1 MSTGMISSTN
11 LFSLSSLVAAGR
23 NQSDLSSSINKLS
36 SGLRINSFMDDPSRM
51 AISEKMRGF
60 ILGLQTSSQN
70 AQDGISYLQ
79 TAEGATSEISSMLQR
94 MRELAVEGANGTY
107 SANDRLEIQKEIDQL
122 KAEIDRISESTEFNT
137 KKLINGESSGAWN
150 SGTDKISAVING
162 TVADGNYDIT
172 FDVKPGQNQVQSTQ
186 IFTLREGE
194 LGAYV
199 GSQGSTNIAQVSN
212 PDNIKDT
219 SEGSYKVT
227 VANPTDGGA
236 TGDIMNSSMDFINSY
251 QKESSNMA
259 FGAVS
264 ATALTTNESGYFMV
278 EFTENSTDAEN
289 GAGYRVKFISAETG
303 EEGQWV
309 DFETEDGALRGSYNS
324 NGFNLNFEIPMV
336 AGADT
341 VNDGDKF
348 LFSVTD
354 SKGVENNENL
364 LENGG
369 GALQISQ
376 NGVQGPV
383 IVYNQPNSLTKADD
397 KDGIVEYNNVTV
409 HMVTL
414 DSENGTFNSGEITLG
429 FKENTSNTTINGQT
443 LSGTATIEVRKGGEA
458 ATSTTKLSELANFV
472 DENGVELF
480 ASTQELKIYGNN
492 TNTTVYLEG
501 DDTIQDVVEK
511 ITKAVTQDLGMGSGL
526 TEVDKKL
533 ISFNQTEGTGFGTV
547 PGTMI
552 LQSALTGKDGELSFI
567 GSQKLMDALG
577 LDVVQASSQ
586 NIQTITA
593 KDNLTGVVVG
603 ERVTS
608 NSRVTDVIPGVDLI
622 VDTRTGVD
630 AYYNTGTGKIDF
642 KPSSRLENQNL
653 NLHIVD
659 ARTEIQIG
667 TEKGEKLDV
676 SLPALNTA
684 ALGIGNTN
692 INTQED
698 AQRAITEI
706 DNALT
711 KVVSARSKI
720 GAQVNRLNSTIN
732 TLATAEENTTSSES
746 RIRDTDI
753 AKETTAMTT
762 AQVAYQANIAIL
774 AQANQIPAIALSLL
788 QA

>member
-1 MSTGMISSTN
+1 MSTGMITNSN

-23 NQSDLSSSINKLS
+23 NQSDLSQSINRLS
-36 SGLRINSFMDDPSRM
+36 SGLRINTFMDDPSRM

-79 TAEGATSEISSMLQR
+79 TAEGAANEVSNMLQR
-94 MRELAVEGANGTY
+94 MRELAVEGANGVY

-122 KAEIDRISESTEFNT
+122 KEEIDRISETTQFNT

-162 TVADGNYDIT
+162 TVADGNYDIN
-172 FDVKPGQNQVQSTQ
+172 FNVKPGQNQVQSTQ
-186 IFTLREGE
+186 IFTLREGK

-199 GSQGSTNIAQVSN
+199 GSQGTTNIGQVSN
-212 PDNIKDT
+212 PDNIQDT
-219 SEGSYKVT
+219 EEGSYSVT
-227 VANPTDGGA
+227 IQNPTDGGA
-236 TGDIMNSSMDFINSY
+236 AGAQMSSSMTFINSY
-251 QKESSNMA
+251 QKNGSNMA
-259 FGAVS
+259 FGSVTAV
-264 ATALTTNESGYFMV
+264 TTNESGYFMI
-278 EFTENSTDAEN
+278 EFTENSTNAAA
-289 GAGYRVKFISAETG
+289 GAGYRVKFISAENG
-303 EEGQWV
+303 EEGQWL
-309 DFETEDGALRGSYNS
+309 DFTSVNGKLQGSYNS
-324 NGFNLNFEIPMV
+324 NGFNLNFEIPML

-354 SKGVENNENL
+354 SKGVANDDNL
-364 LENGG
+364 MANGG
-369 GALQISQ
+369 GALQISH
-376 NGVQGPV
+376 NGVQCPV
-383 IVYNQPNSLTKADD
+383 IVYNQPDSLTKPDD
-397 KDGIVEYNNVTV
+397 KDGIVDYNNVTV
-409 HMVTL
+409 HTVTL
-414 DSENGTFNSGEITLG
+414 DSKTGTFNAGEITLG
-429 FKENTSNTTINGQT
+429 FKENTGATNGQT
-443 LSGTATIEVRKGGEA
+443 LSGTATIEVRKGGKA

-480 ASTQELKIYGNN
+480 AVTQELKIYGNN
-492 TNTTVYLEG
+492 KNTTIYLEG
-501 DDTIQDVVEK
+501 DDTIQDVVDK
-511 ITKAVTQDLGMGSGL
+511 ITKAITQDLDMGSGL

-533 ISFNQTEGTGFGTV
+533 ISFNQTESTGFGVV

-577 LDVVQASSQ
+577 LEVVQESSQ

-593 KDNLTGVVVG
+593 KDNLTGVISG

-692 INTQED
+692 INTQDD

-711 KVVSARSKI
+711 KVVSTRAKI
-720 GAQVNRLNSTIN
+720 GAYINRLNSTIN

-753 AKETTAMTT
+753 ARETTAMTT

>member
-1 MSTGMISSTN
+1 MSTSMITNTN

-23 NQSDLSSSINKLS
+23 NQGDLSKSINRLS

-51 AISEKMRGF
+51 SISEKMRGF

-79 TAEGATSEISSMLQR
+79 TAEGATNEISSMLQR
-94 MRELAVEGANGTY
+94 MRELAVEGANGIY

-122 KAEIDRISESTEFNT
+122 KEEIDRISETTQFNT

-162 TVADGNYDIT
+162 TVADGNYDIY

-194 LGAYV
+194 LGAYM
-199 GSQGSTNIAQVSN
+199 SNQGTTNIGEVSN

-219 SEGSYKVT
+219 AEGSYSVT
-227 VANPTDGGA
+227 VKNPTDGGA
-236 TGDIMNSSMDFINSY
+236 AGNVMSSSMSFINSY
-251 QKESSNMA
+251 QKNGSNMV
-259 FGAVS
+259 FGTVTAV
-264 ATALTTNESGYFMV
+264 TTNESGYFMI
-278 EFTENSTDAEN
+278 EFTENSTNAAT

-303 EEGQWV
+303 EEGEWL
-309 DFETEDGALRGSYNS
+309 DFASVNGKLQGAYNS
-324 NGFNLNFEIPMV
+324 NGFNLNFEIPILN
-336 AGADT
+336 GADT
-341 VNDGDKF
+341 VNAGDKF

-354 SKGVENNENL
+354 SKGVANDDNL
-364 LENGG
+364 MANGG

-376 NGVQGPV
+376 NGVQGPL
-383 IVYNQPNSLTKADD
+383 IVYNQPNSLTKPDD
-397 KDGIVEYNNVTV
+397 KDGIVEYNSVTV

-414 DSENGTFNSGEITLG
+414 DSKTGTFNAGEITLG
-429 FKENTSNTTINGQT
+429 FKENTGNAANGQT

-480 ASTQELKIYGNN
+480 VSTQELKIYGNN
-492 TNTTVYLEG
+492 TNTTIYLEG
-501 DDTIQDVVEK
+501 DDTIQDVVDK
-511 ITKAVTQDLGMGSGL
+511 ITKAITKDLGMGSGL

-533 ISFNQTEGTGFGTV
+533 VSFNQTAGTGFGVV
-547 PGTMI
+547 PGIMI

-577 LDVVQASSQ
+577 LEVVQKSSQ

-593 KDNLTGVVVG
+593 KDNLTGVIAG

-608 NSRVTDVIPGVDLI
+608 NSRVTDVISGVDLI

-676 SLPALNTA
+676 SIPALNTA

-711 KVVSARSKI
+711 KVVSARAKI
-720 GAQVNRLNSTIN
+720 GAHVNRLSSTIN
-732 TLATAEENTTSSES
+732 TLAAAEENTTASES

-753 AKETTAMTT
+753 AKETTALTT

>member
-1 MSTGMISSTN
+1 MSTGMITNTN

-23 NQSDLSSSINKLS
+23 NQGDLSKSINRLS

-79 TAEGATSEISSMLQR
+79 TAEGAANEVSSMLQR
-94 MRELAVEGANGTY
+94 MRELAVEGANGIY

-122 KAEIDRISESTEFNT
+122 KEEIDRISETTQFNT

-162 TVADGNYDIT
+162 TVADGNYDISV
-172 FDVKPGQNQVQSTQ
+172 DVKPGQNQVQSTQ
-186 IFTLREGE
+186 IFTLREGN

-199 GSQGSTNIAQVSN
+199 GNQGTTNIGEVSS

-219 SEGSYKVT
+219 AEGSYTVT
-227 VANPTDGGA
+227 VSNPTDGGA
-236 TGDIMNSSMDFINSY
+236 AGNIMSSSMSFINSY
-251 QKESSNMA
+251 QKNGSNMA
-259 FGAVS
+259 FGTVTAV
-264 ATALTTNESGYFMV
+264 TTNESGYFMV
-278 EFTENSTDAEN
+278 EWTENSTNAAS

-303 EEGQWV
+303 EEGQWL
-309 DFETEDGALRGSYNS
+309 DFTSVNGKLQGAYNS
-324 NGFNLNFEIPMV
+324 NGFNLNFEIPML

-354 SKGVENNENL
+354 SKGVANNDNL
-364 LENGG
+364 MANGG

-376 NGVQGPV
+376 NGVQGPL
-383 IVYNQPNSLTKADD
+383 IVYNQPNSLTKPDD
-397 KDGIVEYNNVTV
+397 KDGIVEYNDITV
-409 HMVTL
+409 HVVTL
-414 DSENGTFNSGEITLG
+414 DSKTGTFNAGEITLG
-429 FKENTSNTTINGQT
+429 FKENTGAAGNGQT

-492 TNTTVYLEG
+492 TNTTIYLEG
-501 DDTIQDVVEK
+501 DDTIQDVVDK
-511 ITKAVTQDLGMGSGL
+511 ITKAVTKDLGMGSGL

-533 ISFNQTEGTGFGTV
+533 VSFNQTAGTGFGVV

-577 LDVVQASSQ
+577 LEVVQESSQ
-586 NIQTITA
+586 NIQIITA
-593 KDNLTGVVVG
+593 KDNLTGVVAG

-608 NSRVTDVIPGVDLI
+608 NSRVTDVISGVDLI

-692 INTQED
+692 INTQKD

-711 KVVSARSKI
+711 KVVSARAKI
-720 GAQVNRLNSTIN
+720 GAYVNRLSSTIN
-732 TLATAEENTTSSES
+732 TLATAEENTTASES

-753 AKETTAMTT
+753 AKETTALTS

>member
-1 MSTGMISSTN
+1 MSTGMITNTN

-23 NQSDLSSSINKLS
+23 NQGDLSQSINRLS

-51 AISEKMRGF
+51 SISEKMRGF

-79 TAEGATSEISSMLQR
+79 TAEGATTEITNMLQR
-94 MRELAVEGANGTY
+94 MRELSVEGANGVY

-122 KAEIDRISESTEFNT
+122 KAEIDRISETTQFNT

-162 TVADGNYDIT
+162 TVADGNYDISV
-172 FDVKPGQNQVQSTQ
+172 DVKPGQNQVQSTQ
-186 IFTLREGE
+186 IFTLREGK

-199 GSQGSTNIAQVSN
+199 GNQGTTNIGEVSS

-219 SEGSYKVT
+219 ADGSYNVT
-227 VANPTDGGA
+227 VANPTDGGVA
-236 TGDIMNSSMDFINSY
+236 GADMNSSMDFINSY
-251 QKESSNMA
+251 QKEGSNMA

-264 ATALTTNESGYFMV
+264 ATALKTNESGYFMI
-278 EFTENSTDAEN
+278 EFTENSTTAEN

-303 EEGQWV
+303 EEGQWI
-309 DFETEDGALRGSYNS
+309 DFETEDGKLKGSYDS
-324 NGFNLNFEIPMV
+324 NGFNLEFEIPML

-348 LFSVTD
+348 LFSITDAKDVT
-354 SKGVENNENL
+354 NNEDL
-364 LENGG
+364 MANGG

-376 NGVQGPV
+376 NGVQGPT
-383 IVYNQPNSLTKADD
+383 IIYNQPNSLTKPDD

-414 DSENGTFNSGEITLG
+414 DSETGTFDTGEITLG
-429 FKENTSNTTINGQT
+429 FQENTGAAGNGQT
-443 LSGTATIEVRKGGEA
+443 LGGTASIEVRKGGEA
-458 ATSTTKLSELANFV
+458 ATATTKLSELANFV

-492 TNTTVYLEG
+492 TNTTIYLEG

-511 ITKAVTQDLGMGSGL
+511 ITKAITQDLGMGSGL

-533 ISFNQTEGTGFGTV
+533 VSFNQIEGTGFGVV

-577 LDVVQASSQ
+577 LEVVQESSQ

-593 KDNLTGVVVG
+593 TDNLTGVVVG

-608 NSRVTDVIPGVDLI
+608 NSRVTDVIPGIDLI

-642 KPSSRLENQNL
+642 KPSNRLENQNL

-698 AQRAITEI
+698 AQRAITEV
-706 DNALT
+706 DNALS

-720 GAQVNRLNSTIN
+720 GAHVNRLNSTIN
-732 TLATAEENTTSSES
+732 TLATAEENTTASES

>member
-1 MSTGMISSTN
+1 MSTGMITNTN

-23 NQSDLSSSINKLS
+23 NQGDLSQSINRLS

-51 AISEKMRGF
+51 SISEKMRGF

-79 TAEGATSEISSMLQR
+79 TAEGATTEITNMLQR
-94 MRELAVEGANGTY
+94 MRELSVEGANGVY
-107 SANDRLEIQKEIDQL
+107 SSNDRLEIQKEIDQL
-122 KAEIDRISESTEFNT
+122 KAEIDRISETTQFNT

-162 TVADGNYDIT
+162 TVADGNYDISV
-172 FDVKPGQNQVQSTQ
+172 DVKPGQNQVQSTQ
-186 IFTLREGE
+186 IFTLREGK

-199 GSQGSTNIAQVSN
+199 GNQGTTNIGEVSS

-219 SEGSYKVT
+219 ADGSYNVT

-236 TGDIMNSSMDFINSY
+236 TGDVMNSSMDFINSY
-251 QKESSNMA
+251 QKEGSNMA

-264 ATALTTNESGYFMV
+264 ATALKTNESGYFMI
-278 EFTENSTDAEN
+278 EFTENSTTAEN

-303 EEGQWV
+303 EEGQWI
-309 DFETEDGALRGSYNS
+309 DFETEDGKLKGSYDS
-324 NGFNLNFEIPMV
+324 NGFNLEFEIPML

-354 SKGVENNENL
+354 AKDVTNNEDL
-364 LENGG
+364 MANGG

-376 NGVQGPV
+376 NGVQGPT
-383 IVYNQPNSLTKADD
+383 IIYNQPNSLTKPDD

-414 DSENGTFNSGEITLG
+414 DSETGTFDTGEITLG
-429 FKENTSNTTINGQT
+429 FQENTGAAGNGQT
-443 LSGTATIEVRKGGEA
+443 LGGTASIEVRKGGEA
-458 ATSTTKLSELANFV
+458 ATATTKLSELANFV

-492 TNTTVYLEG
+492 TNITIYLEG

-511 ITKAVTQDLGMGSGL
+511 ITKAITQDLGMGSGL

-533 ISFNQTEGTGFGTV
+533 VSFNQIEGTGFGVV

-577 LDVVQASSQ
+577 LEVVQESSQ

-593 KDNLTGVVVG
+593 TDNLTGVVVG

-608 NSRVTDVIPGVDLI
+608 NSRVTDVIPGIDLI

-642 KPSSRLENQNL
+642 KPSNRLENQNL

-706 DNALT
+706 DNALS

-720 GAQVNRLNSTIN
+720 GAHVNRLNSTIN
-732 TLATAEENTTSSES
+732 TLATAEENTTASES

-753 AKETTAMTT
+753 ARETTAMTT

>member
-1 MSTGMISSTN
+1 MSTGMITNSN

-23 NQSDLSSSINKLS
+23 NQSDLSQSINRLS
-36 SGLRINSFMDDPSRM
+36 SGLRINTFMDDPSRM
-51 AISEKMRGF
+51 GF

-79 TAEGATSEISSMLQR
+79 TAEGAANEVSNMLQR
-94 MRELAVEGANGTY
+94 MRELAVEGANGVY

-122 KAEIDRISESTEFNT
+122 KEEIDRISETTQFNT

-162 TVADGNYDIT
+162 TVADGNYDIN
-172 FDVKPGQNQVQSTQ
+172 FNVKPGQNQVQSTQ
-186 IFTLREGE
+186 IFTLREGK

-199 GSQGSTNIAQVSN
+199 GSQGTTNIGQVSN
-212 PDNIKDT
+212 PYNIQDT
-219 SEGSYKVT
+219 EEGSYSVT
-227 VANPTDGGA
+227 IQNPTDGGA
-236 TGDIMNSSMDFINSY
+236 AGAQMSSSMTFINSY
-251 QKESSNMA
+251 QKNGSNMA
-259 FGAVS
+259 FGSVTAV
-264 ATALTTNESGYFMV
+264 TTNESGYFMI
-278 EFTENSTDAEN
+278 EFTENSTNAAA
-289 GAGYRVKFISAETG
+289 GAGYRVKFISAENG
-303 EEGQWV
+303 EEGQWL
-309 DFETEDGALRGSYNS
+309 DFTSVNGKLQGSYNS
-324 NGFNLNFEIPMV
+324 NGFNLNFEIPML

-354 SKGVENNENL
+354 SKGVANDDNL
-364 LENGG
+364 IANGG
-369 GALQISQ
+369 GALQISH

-383 IVYNQPNSLTKADD
+383 IVYNQPDSLTKPDD
-397 KDGIVEYNNVTV
+397 KDGIVDYNNVTV
-409 HMVTL
+409 HTVTL
-414 DSENGTFNSGEITLG
+414 DSKTGTFNAGEITLG
-429 FKENTSNTTINGQT
+429 FKENTGAAANGQT
-443 LSGTATIEVRKGGEA
+443 LSGTATIEVRKGGKA

-480 ASTQELKIYGNN
+480 AVTQELKIYGNN
-492 TNTTVYLEG
+492 KNTTIYLEG
-501 DDTIQDVVEK
+501 DDTIQDVVDK
-511 ITKAVTQDLGMGSGL
+511 ITKAITQDLDMGSGL

-533 ISFNQTEGTGFGTV
+533 ISFNQTESTGFGVV

-577 LDVVQASSQ
+577 LEVVQESSQ

-593 KDNLTGVVVG
+593 KDNLTGVISG

-692 INTQED
+692 INTQDD

-711 KVVSARSKI
+711 KVVSTRAKI
-720 GAQVNRLNSTIN
+720 GAYINRLNSTIN

-753 AKETTAMTT
+753 ARETTAMTT

>member
-1 MSTGMISSTN
+1 MSTGMITNSN

-23 NQSDLSSSINKLS
+23 NQSDLSQSINRLS
-36 SGLRINSFMDDPSRM
+36 SGLRINTFMDDPSRM

-79 TAEGATSEISSMLQR
+79 TAEGAANEVSNMLQR
-94 MRELAVEGANGTY
+94 MRELAVEGANGVY

-122 KAEIDRISESTEFNT
+122 KEEIDRISETTQFNT

-162 TVADGNYDIT
+162 TVADGNYDIN
-172 FDVKPGQNQVQSTQ
+172 FNVKPGQNQVQSTQ
-186 IFTLREGE
+186 IFTLREGK

-199 GSQGSTNIAQVSN
+199 GSQGTTNIGQVSN
-212 PDNIKDT
+212 PYNIQDT
-219 SEGSYKVT
+219 EESSYSVT
-227 VANPTDGGA
+227 IQNPTDGGA
-236 TGDIMNSSMDFINSY
+236 AGAQMSSSMTFINSY
-251 QKESSNMA
+251 QKNGSNMA
-259 FGAVS
+259 FGSVTAV
-264 ATALTTNESGYFMV
+264 TTNESGYFMI
-278 EFTENSTDAEN
+278 EFTENSTNAAA
-289 GAGYRVKFISAETG
+289 GAGYRVKFISAENG
-303 EEGQWV
+303 EEGQWL
-309 DFETEDGALRGSYNS
+309 DFTSVNGKLQGSYNS
-324 NGFNLNFEIPMV
+324 NGFNLNFEIPML

-354 SKGVENNENL
+354 SKGVANDDNL
-364 LENGG
+364 IANGG
-369 GALQISQ
+369 GALQISH

-383 IVYNQPNSLTKADD
+383 IVYNQPDSLTKPDD
-397 KDGIVEYNNVTV
+397 KDGIVDYNNVTV
-409 HMVTL
+409 HTVTL
-414 DSENGTFNSGEITLG
+414 DSKTGTFNAGEITLG
-429 FKENTSNTTINGQT
+429 FKENTGAAANGQT
-443 LSGTATIEVRKGGEA
+443 LSGTATIEVRKGGKA

-480 ASTQELKIYGNN
+480 AVTQELKIYGNN
-492 TNTTVYLEG
+492 KNTTIYLEG
-501 DDTIQDVVEK
+501 DDTIQDVVDK
-511 ITKAVTQDLGMGSGL
+511 ITKAITQDLDMGSGL

-533 ISFNQTEGTGFGTV
+533 ISFNQTESTGFGVV

-577 LDVVQASSQ
+577 LEVVKESSQ

-593 KDNLTGVVVG
+593 KDNLTGVISG

-692 INTQED
+692 INTQDD

-711 KVVSARSKI
+711 KVVSTRAKI
-720 GAQVNRLNSTIN
+720 GAYINRLNSTIN

-753 AKETTAMTT
+753 ARETTAMTT

>member
-1 MSTGMISSTN
+1 MSTGMITNTN

-23 NQSDLSSSINKLS
+23 NQGDLSQSINRLS

-51 AISEKMRGF
+51 SISEKMRGF

-79 TAEGATSEISSMLQR
+79 TAEGATTEITNMLQR
-94 MRELAVEGANGTY
+94 MRELSVEGANGVY

-122 KAEIDRISESTEFNT
+122 KAEIDRISETTQFNT

-162 TVADGNYDIT
+162 TVADGNYDISV
-172 FDVKPGQNQVQSTQ
+172 DVKPGQNQVQSTQ

-199 GSQGSTNIAQVSN
+199 GNQGTTNIGEVSS

-219 SEGSYKVT
+219 ADGSYNVT

-236 TGDIMNSSMDFINSY
+236 TGDVMNSSMDFINSY
-251 QKESSNMA
+251 QKEGSNMA

-264 ATALTTNESGYFMV
+264 ATALKTNESGYFMI
-278 EFTENSTDAEN
+278 EFTENSTTAEN

-303 EEGQWV
+303 EEGQWI
-309 DFETEDGALRGSYNS
+309 DFETEDGKLKGSYDS
-324 NGFNLNFEIPMV
+324 NGFNLEFEIPML

-354 SKGVENNENL
+354 AKDVTNNEDL
-364 LENGG
+364 MANGG

-376 NGVQGPV
+376 NGVQGPT
-383 IVYNQPNSLTKADD
+383 IIYNQPNSLTKPDD

-414 DSENGTFNSGEITLG
+414 DSETGTFDTGEITLG
-429 FKENTSNTTINGQT
+429 FQENTGAAGNGQT
-443 LSGTATIEVRKGGEA
+443 LGGTASIEVRKGGEA
-458 ATSTTKLSELANFV
+458 ATATTKLSELANFV

-492 TNTTVYLEG
+492 TNTTIYLEG

-511 ITKAVTQDLGMGSGL
+511 ITKAITQDLGMGSGL

-533 ISFNQTEGTGFGTV
+533 VSFNQIEGTGFGVV

-577 LDVVQASSQ
+577 LEVVQESSQ

-593 KDNLTGVVVG
+593 TDNLTGVVVG

-608 NSRVTDVIPGVDLI
+608 NSRVTDVIPGIDLI

-642 KPSSRLENQNL
+642 KPSNRLENQNL

-706 DNALT
+706 DNALS

-720 GAQVNRLNSTIN
+720 GAHVNRLNSTIN
-732 TLATAEENTTSSES
+732 TLATAEENTTASES

>member
-1 MSTGMISSTN
+1 MSTGMITNTN

-23 NQSDLSSSINKLS
+23 NQGDLSQSINRLS

-51 AISEKMRGF
+51 SISEKMRGF

-79 TAEGATSEISSMLQR
+79 TAEGATTEITNMLQR
-94 MRELAVEGANGTY
+94 MRELSVEGANGVY

-122 KAEIDRISESTEFNT
+122 KAEIDRISETTQFNT

-162 TVADGNYDIT
+162 TVADGNYDISV
-172 FDVKPGQNQVQSTQ
+172 DVKPGQNQVQSTQ

-199 GSQGSTNIAQVSN
+199 GNQGTTNIGEVSS

-219 SEGSYKVT
+219 ADGSYNVT

-236 TGDIMNSSMDFINSY
+236 TGDVMNSSMDFINSY
-251 QKESSNMA
+251 QKEGSNMA

-264 ATALTTNESGYFMV
+264 ATALKTNESGYFMI
-278 EFTENSTDAEN
+278 EFTENSTTAEN

-303 EEGQWV
+303 EEGQWI
-309 DFETEDGALRGSYNS
+309 DFETEDGKLKGSYDS
-324 NGFNLNFEIPMV
+324 NGFNLEFEIPML

-354 SKGVENNENL
+354 AKDVTNNEDL
-364 LENGG
+364 MANGG

-383 IVYNQPNSLTKADD
+383 IVYNQPNSLTKPDD

-414 DSENGTFNSGEITLG
+414 DSKTGTFDTGEITLG
-429 FKENTSNTTINGQT
+429 FQENTGAAGNGQT
-443 LSGTATIEVRKGGEA
+443 LGGTASIEVRKGGEA
-458 ATSTTKLSELANFV
+458 ATATTKLSELANFV

-492 TNTTVYLEG
+492 TNTTIYLEG

-511 ITKAVTQDLGMGSGL
+511 ITKAITQDLGMGSGL

-533 ISFNQTEGTGFGTV
+533 VSFNQIEGTGFGVV

-577 LDVVQASSQ
+577 LEVVQESSQ

-593 KDNLTGVVVG
+593 TDNLTGVVVG

-608 NSRVTDVIPGVDLI
+608 NSRVTDVIPGIDLI

-642 KPSSRLENQNL
+642 KPSNRLENQNL

-706 DNALT
+706 DNALS

-732 TLATAEENTTSSES
+732 TLATAEENTTASES

>member
-1 MSTGMISSTN
+1 MSTGMITNTN

-23 NQSDLSSSINKLS
+23 NQGDLSKSINRLS

-79 TAEGATSEISSMLQR
+79 TAEGAANEVSNMLQR
-94 MRELAVEGANGTY
+94 MRELAVEGANGIY

-122 KAEIDRISESTEFNT
+122 KEEIDRISETTQFNT

-162 TVADGNYDIT
+162 TVADGNYDIN
-172 FDVKPGQNQVQSTQ
+172 FNVKPGQNQVQSTQ
-186 IFTLREGE
+186 IFTLREGK

-199 GSQGSTNIAQVSN
+199 GSQGTTNIGQVSN
-212 PDNIKDT
+212 PDNIQDT
-219 SEGSYKVT
+219 EEGSYSVT
-227 VANPTDGGA
+227 IQNPTDGGA
-236 TGDIMNSSMDFINSY
+236 AGAQMSSSMTFINSC
-251 QKESSNMA
+251 QKNGSNMA
-259 FGAVS
+259 FGSVTAV
-264 ATALTTNESGYFMV
+264 TTNESGYFMI
-278 EFTENSTDAEN
+278 EFTENSTNAAA
-289 GAGYRVKFISAETG
+289 GASYRVKFISAENG
-303 EEGQWV
+303 EEGQWL
-309 DFETEDGALRGSYNS
+309 DFTSVNGKLQGSYNS
-324 NGFNLNFEIPMV
+324 NGFNLNFDIPML
-336 AGADT
+336 AGSDT

-354 SKGVENNENL
+354 SKGVANNDNL
-364 LENGG
+364 MANGG
-369 GALQISQ
+369 GALQISH

-383 IVYNQPNSLTKADD
+383 IVYNQPDSLTKPDD
-397 KDGIVEYNNVTV
+397 KDGIVDYNNVTV
-409 HMVTL
+409 HTVTL
-414 DSENGTFNSGEITLG
+414 DSKTGTFNAGEITLG
-429 FKENTSNTTINGQT
+429 FKENTGAAANGQT
-443 LSGTATIEVRKGGEA
+443 LSGTATIEVRKGGKA

-492 TNTTVYLEG
+492 KNTTIYLEG
-501 DDTIQDVVEK
+501 DDTIQDVVDK
-511 ITKAVTQDLGMGSGL
+511 ITKAITQDLDMGSGL

-533 ISFNQTEGTGFGTV
+533 ISFNQTEGTGFGVV

-567 GSQKLMDALG
+567 GSQKIMDALG
-577 LDVVQASSQ
+577 LEVVQESSQ

-593 KDNLTGVVVG
+593 KDNLTGVISG

-692 INTQED
+692 INTQND

-711 KVVSARSKI
+711 KVVSTRAKI
-720 GAQVNRLNSTIN
+720 GAYINRLNSTIN

-753 AKETTAMTT
+753 ARETTAMTT

-788 QA
+788 KA

>member
-1 MSTGMISSTN
+1 MSTGMITNTN

-23 NQSDLSSSINKLS
+23 NQGDLSQSINRLS

-51 AISEKMRGF
+51 SISEKMRGF

-79 TAEGATSEISSMLQR
+79 TAEGATTEITNMLQR
-94 MRELAVEGANGTY
+94 MRELSVEGANGVY

-122 KAEIDRISESTEFNT
+122 KAEIDRISETTQFNT

-162 TVADGNYDIT
+162 TVADGNYDISV
-172 FDVKPGQNQVQSTQ
+172 DVKPGQNQVQSTQ
-186 IFTLREGE
+186 IFTLREGK

-199 GSQGSTNIAQVSN
+199 GNQGTTNIGEVSS

-219 SEGSYKVT
+219 ADGSYNVT
-227 VANPTDGGA
+227 VANPTDGGVA
-236 TGDIMNSSMDFINSY
+236 GADMNSSMDFINSY
-251 QKESSNMA
+251 QKEGSNMA

-264 ATALTTNESGYFMV
+264 ATALKTNESGYFMI
-278 EFTENSTDAEN
+278 EFTENSTTAEN

-303 EEGQWV
+303 EEGQWI
-309 DFETEDGALRGSYNS
+309 DFETEDGKLKGSYDS
-324 NGFNLNFEIPMV
+324 NGFNLEFEIPML

-354 SKGVENNENL
+354 AKDVTNNEDL
-364 LENGG
+364 MANGG

-383 IVYNQPNSLTKADD
+383 IVYNQPNSLTKPDD

-414 DSENGTFNSGEITLG
+414 DSKTGTFDTGEITLG
-429 FKENTSNTTINGQT
+429 FQENTGAAGNGQT
-443 LSGTATIEVRKGGEA
+443 LGGTASIEVRKGGEA
-458 ATSTTKLSELANFV
+458 ATATTKLSELANFV

-492 TNTTVYLEG
+492 TNTTIYLEG

-511 ITKAVTQDLGMGSGL
+511 ITKAITQDLGMGSGL

-533 ISFNQTEGTGFGTV
+533 VSFNQIEGTGFGVV

-577 LDVVQASSQ
+577 LEVVQESSQ

-593 KDNLTGVVVG
+593 TDNLTGVVVG

-608 NSRVTDVIPGVDLI
+608 NSRVTDVIPGIDLI

-642 KPSSRLENQNL
+642 KPSNRLENQNL

-698 AQRAITEI
+698 AQRAITEV
-706 DNALT
+706 DNALS

-720 GAQVNRLNSTIN
+720 GAHVNRLNSTIN
-732 TLATAEENTTSSES
+732 TLATAEENTTASES

>member
-1 MSTGMISSTN
+1 MSTGMITNTN

-23 NQSDLSSSINKLS
+23 NQGDLSQSINRLS

-51 AISEKMRGF
+51 SISEKMRGF

-79 TAEGATSEISSMLQR
+79 TAEGATTEITNMLQR
-94 MRELAVEGANGTY
+94 MRELSVEGANGVY
-107 SANDRLEIQKEIDQL
+107 SSNDRLEIQKEIDQL
-122 KAEIDRISESTEFNT
+122 KAEIDRISETTQFNT

-162 TVADGNYDIT
+162 TVADGNYDISV
-172 FDVKPGQNQVQSTQ
+172 DVKPGQNQVQSTQ

-199 GSQGSTNIAQVSN
+199 GNQGTTNIGEVSS

-219 SEGSYKVT
+219 ADGSYNVT
-227 VANPTDGGA
+227 VANPTDGGVA
-236 TGDIMNSSMDFINSY
+236 GADMNSSMDFINSY
-251 QKESSNMA
+251 QKEGSNMA

-264 ATALTTNESGYFMV
+264 ATALKTNESGYFMI
-278 EFTENSTDAEN
+278 EFTENSTTAEN

-303 EEGQWV
+303 EEGQWI
-309 DFETEDGALRGSYNS
+309 DFETEDGKLKGSYDS
-324 NGFNLNFEIPMV
+324 NGFNLEFEIPML

-354 SKGVENNENL
+354 AKDVTNNEDL
-364 LENGG
+364 MANGG

-376 NGVQGPV
+376 NGVQGPT
-383 IVYNQPNSLTKADD
+383 IIYNQPNSLTKPDD

-414 DSENGTFNSGEITLG
+414 DSETGTFDTGEITLG
-429 FKENTSNTTINGQT
+429 FQENTGAAGNGQT
-443 LSGTATIEVRKGGEA
+443 LGGTASIEVRKGGEA
-458 ATSTTKLSELANFV
+458 ATATTKLSELANFV

-492 TNTTVYLEG
+492 TNTTIYLEG

-511 ITKAVTQDLGMGSGL
+511 ITKAITQDLGMGSGL

-533 ISFNQTEGTGFGTV
+533 VSFNQIEGTGFGVV

-577 LDVVQASSQ
+577 LEVVQESSQ

-593 KDNLTGVVVG
+593 TDNLTGVVVG

-608 NSRVTDVIPGVDLI
+608 NSRVTDVIPGIDLI

-642 KPSSRLENQNL
+642 KPSNRLENQNL

-720 GAQVNRLNSTIN
+720 GAHVNRLNSTIN
-732 TLATAEENTTSSES
+732 TLATAEENTTASES

>member
-1 MSTGMISSTN
+1 MSTGMITNSN

-23 NQSDLSSSINKLS
+23 NQSDLSQSINRLS
-36 SGLRINSFMDDPSRM
+36 SGLRINTFMDDPSRM

-79 TAEGATSEISSMLQR
+79 TAEGAANEVSNMLQR
-94 MRELAVEGANGTY
+94 MRELAVEGANGVY

-122 KAEIDRISESTEFNT
+122 KEEIDRISETTQFNT

-162 TVADGNYDIT
+162 TVADGNYDIN
-172 FDVKPGQNQVQSTQ
+172 FNVKPGQNQVQSTQ
-186 IFTLREGE
+186 IFTLREGK

-199 GSQGSTNIAQVSN
+199 GSQGTTNIGQVSN
-212 PDNIKDT
+212 PYNIQDT
-219 SEGSYKVT
+219 EEGSYSVT
-227 VANPTDGGA
+227 IQNPTDGGA
-236 TGDIMNSSMDFINSY
+236 AGAQMSSSMTFINSY
-251 QKESSNMA
+251 QKNGSNMA
-259 FGAVS
+259 FGSVTAV
-264 ATALTTNESGYFMV
+264 TTNESGYFMI
-278 EFTENSTDAEN
+278 EFTENSTNAAA
-289 GAGYRVKFISAETG
+289 GAGYRVKFISAENG
-303 EEGQWV
+303 EEGQWL
-309 DFETEDGALRGSYNS
+309 DFTSVNGKLQGSYNS
-324 NGFNLNFEIPMV
+324 NGFNLNFEIPML

-354 SKGVENNENL
+354 SKGVANDDNL
-364 LENGG
+364 IANGG
-369 GALQISQ
+369 GALQISH

-383 IVYNQPNSLTKADD
+383 IVYNQPDSLTKPDD
-397 KDGIVEYNNVTV
+397 KDGIVVYNNVTV
-409 HMVTL
+409 HTVTL
-414 DSENGTFNSGEITLG
+414 DSKTGTFNAGEITLG
-429 FKENTSNTTINGQT
+429 FKENTGAAANGQT
-443 LSGTATIEVRKGGEA
+443 LSGTATIEVRKGGKA

-480 ASTQELKIYGNN
+480 AVTQELKIYGNN
-492 TNTTVYLEG
+492 KNTTIYLEG
-501 DDTIQDVVEK
+501 DDTIQDVVDK
-511 ITKAVTQDLGMGSGL
+511 ITKAITQDLDMGSGL

-533 ISFNQTEGTGFGTV
+533 ISFNQTESTGFGVV

-577 LDVVQASSQ
+577 LEVVQESSQ

-593 KDNLTGVVVG
+593 KDNLTGVISG

-692 INTQED
+692 INTQDD

-711 KVVSARSKI
+711 KVVSTRAKI
-720 GAQVNRLNSTIN
+720 GAYINRLNSTIN

-753 AKETTAMTT
+753 ARETTAMTT

>member
-1 MSTGMISSTN
+1 MSTGMITNTN

-23 NQSDLSSSINKLS
+23 NQGDLSQSINRLS

-51 AISEKMRGF
+51 SISEKMRGF

-79 TAEGATSEISSMLQR
+79 TAEGATTEITNMLQR
-94 MRELAVEGANGTY
+94 MRELSVEGANGVY

-122 KAEIDRISESTEFNT
+122 KAEIDRISETTQFNT

-162 TVADGNYDIT
+162 TVADGNYDISV
-172 FDVKPGQNQVQSTQ
+172 DVKPGQNQVQSTQ
-186 IFTLREGE
+186 IFTLREGK

-199 GSQGSTNIAQVSN
+199 GNQGTTNIGEVSS

-219 SEGSYKVT
+219 ADGSYNVT

-236 TGDIMNSSMDFINSY
+236 TGDVMNSSMDFINSY
-251 QKESSNMA
+251 QKEGSNMA
-259 FGAVS
+259 FGTVS
-264 ATALTTNESGYFMV
+264 ATALKTNESGYFMI
-278 EFTENSTDAEN
+278 EFTENSTTAEN

-303 EEGQWV
+303 EEGQWI
-309 DFETEDGALRGSYNS
+309 DFETEDGKLKGSYDS
-324 NGFNLNFEIPMV
+324 NGFNLEFEIPML

-354 SKGVENNENL
+354 AKDVTNNEDL
-364 LENGG
+364 MANGG

-376 NGVQGPV
+376 NGVQGPT
-383 IVYNQPNSLTKADD
+383 IIYNQPNSLTKPDD

-414 DSENGTFNSGEITLG
+414 DSKTGTFDTGEITLG
-429 FKENTSNTTINGQT
+429 FQENTGAAGNGQT
-443 LSGTATIEVRKGGEA
+443 LGGTASIEVRKGGEA
-458 ATSTTKLSELANFV
+458 ATATTKLSELANFV

-492 TNTTVYLEG
+492 TNTTIYLEG

-511 ITKAVTQDLGMGSGL
+511 ITKAITQDLGMGSGL

-533 ISFNQTEGTGFGTV
+533 VSFNQIEGTGFGVV

-577 LDVVQASSQ
+577 LEVVQESSQ

-593 KDNLTGVVVG
+593 TDNLTGVVVG

-608 NSRVTDVIPGVDLI
+608 NSRVTDVIPGIDLI

-642 KPSSRLENQNL
+642 KPSNRLENQNL

-706 DNALT
+706 DNALS

-732 TLATAEENTTSSES
+732 TRATAEENTTASES

>member
-1 MSTGMISSTN
+1 MSTGMITNTN

-23 NQSDLSSSINKLS
+23 NQGDLSKSINRLS

-79 TAEGATSEISSMLQR
+79 TAEGAANEVSNMLQR
-94 MRELAVEGANGTY
+94 MRELAVEGANGIY

-122 KAEIDRISESTEFNT
+122 KEEIDRISETTQFNT

-162 TVADGNYDIT
+162 TVADGNYDIN
-172 FDVKPGQNQVQSTQ
+172 FNVKPGQNQVQSTQ
-186 IFTLREGE
+186 IFTLREGK

-199 GSQGSTNIAQVSN
+199 GSQGTTNIGQVSN
-212 PDNIKDT
+212 PDNIQDT
-219 SEGSYKVT
+219 EEGSYSVT
-227 VANPTDGGA
+227 IQNPTDGGA
-236 TGDIMNSSMDFINSY
+236 AGAQMSSSMTFINSC
-251 QKESSNMA
+251 QKNGSNMA
-259 FGAVS
+259 FGSVTAV
-264 ATALTTNESGYFMV
+264 TTNESGYFMI
-278 EFTENSTDAEN
+278 EFTENSTNAAA
-289 GAGYRVKFISAETG
+289 GASYRVKFISAENG
-303 EEGQWV
+303 EEGQWL
-309 DFETEDGALRGSYNS
+309 DFTSVNGKLQGSYNS
-324 NGFNLNFEIPMV
+324 NGFNLNFDIPML
-336 AGADT
+336 AGSDT

-354 SKGVENNENL
+354 SKGVANNDNL
-364 LENGG
+364 MANGG
-369 GALQISQ
+369 GALQISH

-383 IVYNQPNSLTKADD
+383 IVYNQPDSLTKPDD
-397 KDGIVEYNNVTV
+397 KDGIVDYNNVTV
-409 HMVTL
+409 HTVTL
-414 DSENGTFNSGEITLG
+414 DSKTGTFNAGEITLG
-429 FKENTSNTTINGQT
+429 FKENTGAAANGQT
-443 LSGTATIEVRKGGEA
+443 LSGTATIEVRKGGKA

-492 TNTTVYLEG
+492 KNTTIYLEG
-501 DDTIQDVVEK
+501 DDTIQDVVDK
-511 ITKAVTQDLGMGSGL
+511 ITKAITQDLDMGSGL

-533 ISFNQTEGTGFGTV
+533 ISFNQTEGTGFGVV

-552 LQSALTGKDGELSFI
+552 LQSALTGKNGELSFI
-567 GSQKLMDALG
+567 GSQKLDALG
-577 LDVVQASSQ
+577 LEVVQESSQ

-593 KDNLTGVVVG
+593 KDNLTGVISG

-692 INTQED
+692 INTQND

-711 KVVSARSKI
+711 KVVSTRAKI
-720 GAQVNRLNSTIN
+720 GAYINRLNSTIN

-753 AKETTAMTT
+753 ARETTAMTT

-788 QA
+788 KA

>member
-1 MSTGMISSTN
+1 MSTGMITNSN

-23 NQSDLSSSINKLS
+23 NQSDLSQSINRLS
-36 SGLRINSFMDDPSRM
+36 SGLRINTFMDDPSRM

-79 TAEGATSEISSMLQR
+79 TAEGAANEVSNMLQR
-94 MRELAVEGANGTY
+94 MRELAVEGANGVY

-122 KAEIDRISESTEFNT
+122 KEEIDRISETTQFNT

-162 TVADGNYDIT
+162 TVADGNYDIN
-172 FDVKPGQNQVQSTQ
+172 FNVKPGQNQVQSTQ
-186 IFTLREGE
+186 IFTLREGK

-199 GSQGSTNIAQVSN
+199 GSQGTTNIGQVSN
-212 PDNIKDT
+212 PYNIQDT
-219 SEGSYKVT
+219 EEGSYSVT
-227 VANPTDGGA
+227 IQNPTDGGA
-236 TGDIMNSSMDFINSY
+236 AGAQMSSSMTFINSY
-251 QKESSNMA
+251 QKNGSNMA
-259 FGAVS
+259 FGSVTAV
-264 ATALTTNESGYFMV
+264 TTNESGYFMI
-278 EFTENSTDAEN
+278 EFTENSTNAAA
-289 GAGYRVKFISAETG
+289 GAGYRVKFISAENG
-303 EEGQWV
+303 EEGQWL
-309 DFETEDGALRGSYNS
+309 DFTSVNGKLQGSYNS
-324 NGFNLNFEIPMV
+324 NGFNLNFEIPML

-354 SKGVENNENL
+354 SKGVANDDNL
-364 LENGG
+364 IANGG
-369 GALQISQ
+369 GALQISH

-383 IVYNQPNSLTKADD
+383 IVYNQPDSLTKPDD
-397 KDGIVEYNNVTV
+397 KDGIVDYNNVTV
-409 HMVTL
+409 HTVTL
-414 DSENGTFNSGEITLG
+414 DSKTGTFNAGEITLG
-429 FKENTSNTTINGQT
+429 FKENTGAAANGQT
-443 LSGTATIEVRKGGEA
+443 LSGTATIEVRKGGKA

-480 ASTQELKIYGNN
+480 AVTQELKIYGNN
-492 TNTTVYLEG
+492 KNTTIYLEG
-501 DDTIQDVVEK
+501 DDTIQDVVDK
-511 ITKAVTQDLGMGSGL
+511 ITKAITQDLDMGSGL

-533 ISFNQTEGTGFGTV
+533 ISFNQTESTGFGVV

-552 LQSALTGKDGELSFI
+552 LQSALTGKDSELSFI

-577 LDVVQASSQ
+577 LEVVQESSQ

-593 KDNLTGVVVG
+593 KDNLTGVISG

-692 INTQED
+692 INTQDD

-711 KVVSARSKI
+711 KVVSTRAKI
-720 GAQVNRLNSTIN
+720 GAYINRLNSTIN

-753 AKETTAMTT
+753 ARETTAMTT

>member
-1 MSTGMISSTN
+1 MSTGMITNTN

-23 NQSDLSSSINKLS
+23 NQGDLSKSINRLS

-79 TAEGATSEISSMLQR
+79 TAEGAANEVSNMLQR
-94 MRELAVEGANGTY
+94 MRELAVEGANGIY

-122 KAEIDRISESTEFNT
+122 KEEIDRISETTQFNT

-162 TVADGNYDIT
+162 TVADGNYDIN
-172 FDVKPGQNQVQSTQ
+172 FNVKPGQNQVQSTQ
-186 IFTLREGE
+186 IFTLREGK

-199 GSQGSTNIAQVSN
+199 GSQGTTNIGQVSN
-212 PDNIKDT
+212 PDNIQDT
-219 SEGSYKVT
+219 EEGSYSVT
-227 VANPTDGGA
+227 IQNPTDGGA
-236 TGDIMNSSMDFINSY
+236 AGAQMSSSMTFINSF
-251 QKESSNMA
+251 QKNGSNMA
-259 FGAVS
+259 FGSVTAV
-264 ATALTTNESGYFMV
+264 TTNESGYFMI
-278 EFTENSTDAEN
+278 EFTENSTNAAA
-289 GAGYRVKFISAETG
+289 GASYRVKFISAENG
-303 EEGQWV
+303 EEGQWL
-309 DFETEDGALRGSYNS
+309 DFTSVNGKLQGSYNS
-324 NGFNLNFEIPMV
+324 NGFNLNFDIPML
-336 AGADT
+336 AGSDT

-354 SKGVENNENL
+354 SKGVANNDNL
-364 LENGG
+364 MANGG
-369 GALQISQ
+369 GALQISH

-383 IVYNQPNSLTKADD
+383 IVYNQPDSLTKPDD
-397 KDGIVEYNNVTV
+397 KDGIVDYNNVTV
-409 HMVTL
+409 HTVTL
-414 DSENGTFNSGEITLG
+414 DSKTGTFNAGEITLG
-429 FKENTSNTTINGQT
+429 FKENTGAAANGQT
-443 LSGTATIEVRKGGEA
+443 LSGTATIEVRKGGKA

-492 TNTTVYLEG
+492 KNTTIYLEG
-501 DDTIQDVVEK
+501 DDTIQDVVDK
-511 ITKAVTQDLGMGSGL
+511 ITKAITQDLDMGSGL

-533 ISFNQTEGTGFGTV
+533 ISFNQTEGTGFGVV

-577 LDVVQASSQ
+577 LEVVQESSQ

-593 KDNLTGVVVG
+593 KDNLTGVISG

-692 INTQED
+692 INTQND

-711 KVVSARSKI
+711 KVVSTRAKI
-720 GAQVNRLNSTIN
+720 GAYINRLNSTIN

-753 AKETTAMTT
+753 ARETTAMTT

-788 QA
+788 KA

>member
-1 MSTGMISSTN
+1 MSTGMITNTN

-23 NQSDLSSSINKLS
+23 NQGDLSQSINRLS

-51 AISEKMRGF
+51 SISEKMRGF

-79 TAEGATSEISSMLQR
+79 TAEGATTEITNMLQR
-94 MRELAVEGANGTY
+94 MRELAVEGANGIY
-107 SANDRLEIQKEIDQL
+107 SSNDRLEIQKEIDQL
-122 KAEIDRISESTEFNT
+122 KAEIDRISETTQFNT

-162 TVADGNYDIT
+162 TVADGNYDISV
-172 FDVKPGQNQVQSTQ
+172 DVKPGQNQVQSTQ
-186 IFTLREGE
+186 IFTLREGK

-199 GSQGSTNIAQVSN
+199 GNQGTTNIGEVSS

-219 SEGSYKVT
+219 ADGSYNVT
-227 VANPTDGGA
+227 VANPTDGG
-236 TGDIMNSSMDFINSY
+236 TPGDVMNSSMDFINSY
-251 QKESSNMA
+251 QKEGSNMA

-264 ATALTTNESGYFMV
+264 ATALKTNESGYFMI
-278 EFTENSTDAEN
+278 EFTENSTTAEN

-303 EEGQWV
+303 EEGQWI
-309 DFETEDGALRGSYNS
+309 DFETEDGKLKGSYDS
-324 NGFNLNFEIPMV
+324 NGFNLEFEIPML

-354 SKGVENNENL
+354 AKDVTNNEDL
-364 LENGG
+364 MANGG

-376 NGVQGPV
+376 NGVQGPT
-383 IVYNQPNSLTKADD
+383 IIYNQPNSLTKPDD

-414 DSENGTFNSGEITLG
+414 DSETGTFDTGEITLG
-429 FKENTSNTTINGQT
+429 FQENTGAAGNGQT
-443 LSGTATIEVRKGGEA
+443 LGGTASIEVRKGGEA
-458 ATSTTKLSELANFV
+458 ATATTKLSELANFV

-492 TNTTVYLEG
+492 TNTTIYLEG

-511 ITKAVTQDLGMGSGL
+511 ITKAITQDLGMGSGL

-533 ISFNQTEGTGFGTV
+533 VSFNQIEGTGFGVV

-567 GSQKLMDALG
+567 GSQKLMNALG
-577 LDVVQASSQ
+577 LEVVQESSQ

-593 KDNLTGVVVG
+593 TDNLTGVVVG

-608 NSRVTDVIPGVDLI
+608 NSRVTDVIPGIDLI

-642 KPSSRLENQNL
+642 KPSNRLENQNL

-698 AQRAITEI
+698 AQRAITEV
-706 DNALT
+706 DNALS

-720 GAQVNRLNSTIN
+720 GAHVNRLNSTIN
-732 TLATAEENTTSSES
+732 TLATAEENTTASES

>member
-1 MSTGMISSTN
+1 MSTGMITNTN

-23 NQSDLSSSINKLS
+23 NQGDLSQSINRLS

-51 AISEKMRGF
+51 SISEKMRGF

-79 TAEGATSEISSMLQR
+79 TAEGATTEITNMLQR
-94 MRELAVEGANGTY
+94 MRELSVEGANGVY

-122 KAEIDRISESTEFNT
+122 KAEIDRISETTQFNT

-162 TVADGNYDIT
+162 TVADGNYDISV
-172 FDVKPGQNQVQSTQ
+172 DVKPGQNQVQSTQ

-199 GSQGSTNIAQVSN
+199 GNQGTTNIGEVSS

-219 SEGSYKVT
+219 ADGSYNVT

-236 TGDIMNSSMDFINSY
+236 TGDVMNSSMDFINSY
-251 QKESSNMA
+251 QKEGSNMA

-264 ATALTTNESGYFMV
+264 ATALKTNESGYFMI
-278 EFTENSTDAEN
+278 EFTENSTTAEN

-303 EEGQWV
+303 EEGQWI
-309 DFETEDGALRGSYNS
+309 DFETEDGKLKGSYDS
-324 NGFNLNFEIPMV
+324 NGFNLEFEIPML

-354 SKGVENNENL
+354 AKDVTNNEDL
-364 LENGG
+364 MANGG

-383 IVYNQPNSLTKADD
+383 IVYNQPNSLTKPDD

-414 DSENGTFNSGEITLG
+414 DSKTGTFDTGEITLG
-429 FKENTSNTTINGQT
+429 FQENTGAAGNGQT
-443 LSGTATIEVRKGGEA
+443 LGGTASIEVRKGGEA
-458 ATSTTKLSELANFV
+458 ATATTKLSELANFV

-492 TNTTVYLEG
+492 TNTTIYLEG

-511 ITKAVTQDLGMGSGL
+511 ITKAITQDLGMGSGL

-533 ISFNQTEGTGFGTV
+533 VSFNQIEGTGFGVV

-577 LDVVQASSQ
+577 LEVVQESSQ

-593 KDNLTGVVVG
+593 TDNLTGVVVG

-608 NSRVTDVIPGVDLI
+608 NSRVTDVIPGIDLI

-642 KPSSRLENQNL
+642 KPSNRLENQNL

-720 GAQVNRLNSTIN
+720 GAHVNRLNSTIN
-732 TLATAEENTTSSES
+732 TLATAEENTTASES

>member
-1 MSTGMISSTN
+1 MSTGMITNTN

-23 NQSDLSSSINKLS
+23 NQGDLSQSINRLS

-51 AISEKMRGF
+51 SISEKMRGF

-79 TAEGATSEISSMLQR
+79 TAEGATTEITNMLQR
-94 MRELAVEGANGTY
+94 MRELSVEGANGVY

-122 KAEIDRISESTEFNT
+122 KAEIDRISETTQFNT

-162 TVADGNYDIT
+162 TVADGNYDISV
-172 FDVKPGQNQVQSTQ
+172 DVKPGQNQVQSTQ
-186 IFTLREGE
+186 IFTLREGK

-199 GSQGSTNIAQVSN
+199 GNQGTTNIGEVSS

-219 SEGSYKVT
+219 ADGSYNVT
-227 VANPTDGGA
+227 VANPTDGGVA
-236 TGDIMNSSMDFINSY
+236 GDVMNSSMDFINSY
-251 QKESSNMA
+251 QKEGSNMA
-259 FGAVS
+259 FGTVS
-264 ATALTTNESGYFMV
+264 ATALKTNESGYFMI
-278 EFTENSTDAEN
+278 EFTENSTTAEN

-303 EEGQWV
+303 EEGQWI
-309 DFETEDGALRGSYNS
+309 DFETEDGKLKGSYDS
-324 NGFNLNFEIPMV
+324 NGFNLEFEIPML

-354 SKGVENNENL
+354 AKDVTNNEDL
-364 LENGG
+364 MANGG

-376 NGVQGPV
+376 NGVQGPT
-383 IVYNQPNSLTKADD
+383 IIYNQPNSLTKPDD

-414 DSENGTFNSGEITLG
+414 DSETGTFDTGEITLG
-429 FKENTSNTTINGQT
+429 FQENTGAAGNGQT
-443 LSGTATIEVRKGGEA
+443 LGGTASIEVRKGGEA
-458 ATSTTKLSELANFV
+458 ATATTKLSELANFV

-492 TNTTVYLEG
+492 TNTTIYLEG

-511 ITKAVTQDLGMGSGL
+511 ITKAITQDLGMGSGL

-533 ISFNQTEGTGFGTV
+533 VSFNQIEGTGFGVV

-577 LDVVQASSQ
+577 LEVVQESSQ

-593 KDNLTGVVVG
+593 TDNLTGVVVG

-608 NSRVTDVIPGVDLI
+608 NSRVTDVIPGIDLI

-642 KPSSRLENQNL
+642 KPSNRLENQNL

-720 GAQVNRLNSTIN
+720 GAHVNRLNSTIN
-732 TLATAEENTTSSES
+732 TLATAEENTTASES

>member
-1 MSTGMISSTN
+1 MSTGMITNSN

-23 NQSDLSSSINKLS
+23 NQSDLSQSINRLS
-36 SGLRINSFMDDPSRM
+36 SGLRINTFMDDPSRM

-79 TAEGATSEISSMLQR
+79 TAEGAANEVSNMLQR
-94 MRELAVEGANGTY
+94 MRELAVEGANGVY

-122 KAEIDRISESTEFNT
+122 KEEIDRISETTQFNT

-162 TVADGNYDIT
+162 TVADGNYDIN
-172 FDVKPGQNQVQSTQ
+172 FNVKPGQNQVQSTQ
-186 IFTLREGE
+186 IFTLREGK

-199 GSQGSTNIAQVSN
+199 GSQGTTNIGQVSN
-212 PDNIKDT
+212 PDNIQDT
-219 SEGSYKVT
+219 EEGSYSVT
-227 VANPTDGGA
+227 VQNPTDGGA
-236 TGDIMNSSMDFINSY
+236 AGAQMSSSMTFINSY
-251 QKESSNMA
+251 QKNGSNMA
-259 FGAVS
+259 FGSVTAV
-264 ATALTTNESGYFMV
+264 TTNESGYFMI
-278 EFTENSTDAEN
+278 EFTENSTNAAA
-289 GAGYRVKFISAETG
+289 GAGYRVKFISAENG
-303 EEGQWV
+303 EEGQWL
-309 DFETEDGALRGSYNS
+309 DFTSVNGKLQGSYNS
-324 NGFNLNFEIPMV
+324 NGFNLNFEIPML

-354 SKGVENNENL
+354 SKGVANDDNL
-364 LENGG
+364 MANGG
-369 GALQISQ
+369 GALQISH

-383 IVYNQPNSLTKADD
+383 IVYNQPDSLTKPDD
-397 KDGIVEYNNVTV
+397 KDGIVDYNNVTV
-409 HMVTL
+409 HTVTL
-414 DSENGTFNSGEITLG
+414 DSKTGTFNAGEITLG
-429 FKENTSNTTINGQT
+429 FKENTGAAANGQT
-443 LSGTATIEVRKGGEA
+443 LSGTATIEVRKGGKA

-480 ASTQELKIYGNN
+480 AVTQELKIYGNN
-492 TNTTVYLEG
+492 KNTTIYLEG
-501 DDTIQDVVEK
+501 DDTIQDVVDK
-511 ITKAVTQDLGMGSGL
+511 ITKAITQDLDMGSGL

-533 ISFNQTEGTGFGTV
+533 ISFNQTESTGFGVV

-577 LDVVQASSQ
+577 LEVVQESSQ

-593 KDNLTGVVVG
+593 KDNLTGVISG

-608 NSRVTDVIPGVDLI
+608 NSRVTDVIHGVDLI

-692 INTQED
+692 INTQDD

-711 KVVSARSKI
+711 KVVSTRAKI
-720 GAQVNRLNSTIN
+720 GAYINRLNSTIN

-753 AKETTAMTT
+753 ARETTAMTT